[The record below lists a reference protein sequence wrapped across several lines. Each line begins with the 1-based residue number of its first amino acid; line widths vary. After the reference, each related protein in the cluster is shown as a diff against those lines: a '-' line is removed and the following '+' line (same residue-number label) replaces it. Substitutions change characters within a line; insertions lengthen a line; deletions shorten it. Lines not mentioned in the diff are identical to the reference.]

1 MGFDTGKTPL
11 CKVRDMI
18 FGLEQTEFL
27 ALAAAYLVSVAVV
40 PTVESQEVV

>member
-27 ALAAAYLVSVAVV
+27 ALAAAYL
-40 PTVESQEVV
+40 EVKLRLLSGEG